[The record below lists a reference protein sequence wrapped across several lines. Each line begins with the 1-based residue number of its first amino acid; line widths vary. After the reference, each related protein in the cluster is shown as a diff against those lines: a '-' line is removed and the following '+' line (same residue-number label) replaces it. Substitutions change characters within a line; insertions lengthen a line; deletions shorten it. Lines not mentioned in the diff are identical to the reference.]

1 MSTTQMR
8 AVLVSQPGDS
18 SQLQLGE
25 VPRPAPSPTE
35 ILVKIKAIGV
45 NRMDIEQREGRYP
58 VPAGV
63 SSILGV
69 EMAGVIEALGSKV
82 TGFKISDRVFGLL
95 YGGAYAE
102 YCVIDQMATMLI
114 PPAMSFETAAAI
126 PENCYTAWQSIES
139 VANLQRGHDILIHAG
154 ASGVST
160 VGIQIAKFIGAK
172 RIFTTA
178 GSDKKLE
185 HCRKLGAT
193 HTINYRTEDFAEVNE
208 IHRETEGRG
217 VDVIIDYIGADYWN
231 RNMASLTVDGHMVML
246 AFLSGA
252 QVSEANIAP
261 ILFKRLN
268 IHGSTLRSRTLAYQ
282 RQLKQA
288 TESNILPRVTNQQFV
303 ICIDRVFPWEEV
315 AQAHEYMEANHNLG
329 KIILKV
335 ED

>member
-160 VGIQIAKFIGAK
+160 VGIQIAKFIGA
-172 RIFTTA
+172 
-178 GSDKKLE
+178 
-185 HCRKLGAT
+185 
-193 HTINYRTEDFAEVNE
+193 TEDFAEV